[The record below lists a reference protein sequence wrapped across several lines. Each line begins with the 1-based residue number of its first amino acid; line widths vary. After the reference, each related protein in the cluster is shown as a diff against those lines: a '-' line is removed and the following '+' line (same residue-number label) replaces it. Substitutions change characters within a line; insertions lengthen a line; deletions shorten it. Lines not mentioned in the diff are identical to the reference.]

1 MGLGARLHPSS
12 EFYRWT
18 KLTFPQKLG
27 DSLPAW
33 GQLLSD
39 IRQARTTFDTTDTR
53 KSFGICVIDYANAQ
67 SKVNAKYD
75 AWQRE
80 LLTHYGGK
88 LGMAM
93 KDTYAAILKG
103 RSDLETLSIEGSSTA
118 QAVSFITF
126 VQDLKRKVQV
136 WGPDLEE
143 FVSGQRTLERQR
155 YAFSADWL
163 YADQIQGE
171 WSAFSDILKRKDDSI
186 QEQVAGLQLKIV
198 AEDKVVDQ
206 RVRDFISEWETSKPL
221 QGNIKADTA
230 INTLNVFEGRLN
242 RLLEEYDLVCRA
254 KDALNLEHSKDDRL
268 QPVTEEVRDLKA
280 VWTALSGIWSRLGQL
295 RETVWSAVQ
304 VSWKLAFQADSFSPA
319 KSAPSSMASSTRPER
334 CQVGCD
340 NTPLSSLCR
349 TRFAT
354 SSRPTSWS
362 ASSSQKPSEGG
373 IGQSYTR
380 PCACLQAT
388 KHRA

>member
-1 MGLGARLHPSS
+1 
-12 EFYRWT
+12 
-18 KLTFPQKLG
+18 
-27 DSLPAW
+27 
-33 GQLLSD
+33 
-39 IRQARTTFDTTDTR
+39 
-53 KSFGICVIDYANAQ
+53 
-67 SKVNAKYD
+67 
-75 AWQRE
+75 
-80 LLTHYGGK
+80 
-88 LGMAM
+88 MAM

-304 VSWKLAFQADSFSPA
+304 VS
-319 KSAPSSMASSTRPER
+319 
-334 CQVGCD
+334 
-340 NTPLSSLCR
+340 
-349 TRFAT
+349 
-354 SSRPTSWS
+354 
-362 ASSSQKPSEGG
+362 
-373 IGQSYTR
+373 
-380 PCACLQAT
+380 
-388 KHRA
+388 